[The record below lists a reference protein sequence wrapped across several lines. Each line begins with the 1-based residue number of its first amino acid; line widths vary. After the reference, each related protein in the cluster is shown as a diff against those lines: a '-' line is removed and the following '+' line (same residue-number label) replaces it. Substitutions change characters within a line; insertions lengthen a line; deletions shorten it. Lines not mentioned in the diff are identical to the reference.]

1 MDYLEKTRKMINDSS
16 MPKDEIAKA
25 CGVSHTYVYNIAK
38 PWSDPGYSR
47 LKRIY
52 EYLSGEKM
60 EA

>member
-1 MDYLEKTRKMINDSS
+1 MINDSS

>member
-1 MDYLEKTRKMINDSS
+1 MDYLEKTRDMIQKSAI
-16 MPKDEIAKA
+16 PKDEIARA
-25 CGVSHTYVYNIAK
+25 CGVSTPYIYNLSK
-38 PWSDPGYSR
+38 SWVDPGYSR